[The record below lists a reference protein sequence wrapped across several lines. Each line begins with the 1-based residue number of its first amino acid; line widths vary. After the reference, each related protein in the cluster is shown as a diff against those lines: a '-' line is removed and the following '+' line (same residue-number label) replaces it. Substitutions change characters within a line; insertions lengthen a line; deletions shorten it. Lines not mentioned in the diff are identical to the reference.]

1 MENGIV
7 NSYVINESENS
18 PEIYFSHA
26 NGFNA
31 LTYSALLSKIK
42 KNYQITSYDM
52 RGHGETTL
60 IADHNQ
66 MRSWLI

>member
-1 MENGIV
+1 MENGKV
-7 NSYVINESENS
+7 NSYVINESEKS

-31 LTYSALLSKIK
+31 LTYSSLLKKIK

-52 RGHGETTL
+52 RGHGEPRYSQ
-60 IADHNQ
+60 I
-66 MRSWLI
+66 IIK

>member
-1 MENGIV
+1 MENGKV
-7 NSYVINESENS
+7 NSYIINESENS

-31 LTYSALLSKIK
+31 LTYSALLNKIK

-52 RGHGETTL
+52 RSH
-60 IADHNQ
+60 
-66 MRSWLI
+66 

>member
-18 PEIYFSHA
+18 PEIFFSHA

-31 LTYSALLSKIK
+31 LTYSSLLNKIK

-52 RGHGETTL
+52 RAVSYTHLTL
-60 IADHNQ
+60 PTN
-66 MRSWLI
+66 REV